1 MKNALLENIVKN
13 IVVLL
18 LLVPA
23 YFHIQSTFSPGTFL
37 DKSVLGS
44 VLVAV
49 SILSVTACFGNFSFT
64 YERVKQKDTASRLLA
79 HLTTGLLMLLI
90 GLSLEMTSAIMGLLM
105 GKFLIFDVSLAVLY
119 LASVLYDFWDLKR
132 ADLESSSPKAHS
144 VPYRIYTDDEIKTFI
159 KDDQL

>member
-1 MKNALLENIVKN
+1 MKKALIENIIKN
-13 IVVLL
+13 IVILL

-23 YFHIQSTFSPGTFL
+23 YLHIQSIFSPSAFF

-49 SILSVTACFGNFSFT
+49 SILSVTACFGNFAFT
-64 YERVKQKDTASRLLA
+64 YELVKQKETASRLLA

-90 GLSLEMTSAIMGLLM
+90 GLSLEMTSAIMGILM
-105 GKFLIFDVSLAVLY
+105 GKFLVFDASLAVLY

-132 ADLESSSPKAHS
+132 ADLESSAPKSHA
-144 VPYRIYTDDEIKTFI
+144 VPYRIYTDEEIKTFI
-159 KDDQL
+159 KDDQI

>member
-1 MKNALLENIVKN
+1 MLPSFVSMKKTLIENIVKN
-13 IVVLL
+13 VVILL

-23 YFHIQSTFSPGTFL
+23 YFHIQSVFSPGTFL

-49 SILSVTACFGNFSFT
+49 SILSVTACFGNFAFT
-64 YERVKQKDTASRLLA
+64 YERVKQKETTSRLLA

-105 GKFLIFDVSLAVLY
+105 GKFLIFDASLVVLY
-119 LASVLYDFWDLKR
+119 IASVLYDFWDLNR
-132 ADLESSSPKAHS
+132 AYIDS
-144 VPYRIYTDDEIKTFI
+144 
-159 KDDQL
+159 